1 VSNTKEVA
9 ITNRTGIAQAIY
21 DFKLLVKFNL
31 SLLVIFSSVTAFM
44 IASQGNF
51 TFYGALLLSI
61 GGFLVTGA
69 ANILN
74 EVLERD
80 YDKLMKRTAD
90 RPIAAGRMSVSSG
103 VLLAGLMCLSG
114 VALLS
119 LFNPMTGLLGMISL
133 VTYAFIYTPMKRQTP
148 FSVVVGAVPGALPM
162 MIGCVA
168 AEGGELSML
177 AITLFSLQFLWQFLH
192 FFPIAWLGHEDY
204 TIAGFKLMP
213 TRSGEPRPIVGLYC
227 VLAAML
233 LIPLG
238 FVPYYLGISGIVSL
252 VVMVLAALG
261 CAWYGYRFYRECTKE
276 AARRVMFCSL
286 IYLPVVLIAVLL
298 DN

>member
-1 VSNTKEVA
+1 MSNTKEVVIA
-9 ITNRTGIAQAIY
+9 SRSVIAQAFY

-44 IASQGNF
+44 IASRGNF
-51 TFYGALLLSI
+51 TFYGALILSI

-80 YDKLMKRTAD
+80 YDRLMKRTKD

-103 VLLAGLMCLSG
+103 VLLAGLMCLGG

-119 LFNPMTGLLGMISL
+119 LFNPLTGLLGMLSL
-133 VTYAFIYTPMKRQTP
+133 VTYAFVYTPMKRETP

-168 AEGGELSML
+168 AEGGELSSL

-204 TIAGFKLMP
+204 KIAGFKLMP
-213 TRSGEPRPIVGLYC
+213 TRSGEPESIVGLYC
-227 VLAAML
+227 IGAALM
-233 LIPLG
+233 LIPLA
-238 FVPYYLGISGIVSL
+238 FIPYMLNISGITSL
-252 VVMVLAALG
+252 IIMIVAALG
-261 CAWYGYRFYRECTKE
+261 CAWYGYRFYKECTKE

-286 IYLPVVLIAVLL
+286 VYLPIVLIAVLL